1 MKTRPSQKVR
11 KLYIILVVGEERP
24 QNVPTMTQF
33 LFEKGFN
40 IIDVEQFVV
49 RSHFTMALIV
59 RPFQSTIRI
68 RGFERSLERLAKE
81 LKVSVTMKPFPGIR
95 TRPTKKENT
104 YVLTIL
110 GSDRP
115 GIVAVFSSVLT
126 KHRCSI
132 RRIKIIAMRVL
143 PAMELWFDVGKTN
156 LSRVRRTLHQ
166 AARQT
171 GMDIVLQSKRIFL
184 KEKRVAMFDMDST
197 IVEEEVINELA
208 GLAGVGEKVA
218 ALTERGMRGKIDFAK
233 SLRLR
238 VSYLRGLSIESLALV
253 AKRLRLTKG
262 SEELIRALRERGLK
276 VALVSG
282 GFTYFT
288 ERIKKQLGFDYA
300 FGNELEVKNGKLTG
314 RVKGRIIDARRKAE
328 ILEEVCRQEG
338 VTPEEAIAVGDG
350 SNDRL
355 MVANAG
361 LGIAFNP
368 EEVLREVADGT
379 ISKGRIK
386 GVLYCLGPSE
396 PSDRSG
402 RY

>member
-1 MKTRPSQKVR
+1 MKTRPSQKAR
-11 KLYIILVVGEERP
+11 KLYIILVMGEEKP
-24 QNVPTMTQF
+24 GTVATVTQF
-33 LFEKGFN
+33 LFKKGFN

-49 RSHFTMALIV
+49 HSHFTMVLIV
-59 RPFQSTIRI
+59 RPFQSTTRL
-68 RGFERSLERLAKE
+68 GGLEKGLGRLAKE
-81 LKVSVTMKPFPGIR
+81 LKVSVTVKPFSGIR
-95 TRPTKKENT
+95 TRHSKTKDT

-115 GIVAVFSSVLT
+115 GIVAVFSAVIT
-126 KHRCSI
+126 KHHCSI
-132 RRIKIIAMRVL
+132 RKIRIVAMGDL
-143 PAMELWFDVGKTN
+143 PAMELWFDLGKAN
-156 LSRVRRTLHQ
+156 FRRVRRNLHQ
-166 AARQT
+166 TAKQT
-171 GMDIVLQSKRIFL
+171 GMDIVLQPERIFL
-184 KEKRVAMFDMDST
+184 KEKKVALFDMDST

-208 GLAGVGEKVA
+208 ELAGAGETVT
-218 ALTERGMRGKIDFAK
+218 ALTEKGMRGKIDFAK

-238 VSYLRGLSIESLALV
+238 VSYLRGLSVGSLTLV

-262 SEELIRALRERGLK
+262 SKELIRALKKRGLK

-282 GFTYFT
+282 GFNYFT
-288 ERIKKQLGFDYA
+288 ERMKKQLGFDYA
-300 FGNELEVKNGKLTG
+300 FGNELEIKNGKLTG

-350 SNDRL
+350 SNDRI

-361 LGIAFNP
+361 LGIAFNAK
-368 EEVLREVADGT
+368 EILKEVADGV

-396 PSDRSG
+396 ASDKLSW
-402 RY
+402 